1 MEQFEIVSIGSYIL
15 SVFNLWTFRFVSLSM
30 LNDVLEK
37 KNFIYN
43 VLNVANFPPGE
54 PLLGRPPLQQCNH
67 PPACTSLSFS
77 PPRLVT

>member
-1 MEQFEIVSIGSYIL
+1 MEKFEIVSSGSYFL
-15 SVFNLWTFRFVSLSM
+15 SVFNSWTFCFVSLSM
-30 LNDVLEK
+30 LSDVLEK
-37 KNFIYN
+37 KKFISVLN
-43 VLNVANFPPGE
+43 VLNFLPGE

>member
-1 MEQFEIVSIGSYIL
+1 MEQFEIVSIGWYFL
-15 SVFNLWTFRFVSLSM
+15 SVLNLLTFCFVSLSM

-43 VLNVANFPPGE
+43 VLNVLNFLPSE

-67 PPACTSLSFS
+67 PPACTSL
-77 PPRLVT
+77 LLHVL